1 MRHLYHAILNHKK
14 ARQPTSTTTDSDT
27 EDNSDSG
34 YHSNRQSLAES
45 HSPDSFIAPATS
57 HDISHDPMGEP
68 GDYRTKFSK
77 THRNVYRLSLNDK
90 VTHRNHLRK
99 STASSCESLDSTC
112 SESDN
117 SLLTDT

>member
-14 ARQPTSTTTDSDT
+14 ARQPTSITTDSDT
-27 EDNSDSG
+27 EDNSARV
-34 YHSNRQSLAES
+34 YHRNRQSLAES
-45 HSPDSFIAPATS
+45 HSPDSFIAPAMS
-57 HDISHDPMGEP
+57 HDILNDPKP

-117 SLLTDT
+117 SLLTGT